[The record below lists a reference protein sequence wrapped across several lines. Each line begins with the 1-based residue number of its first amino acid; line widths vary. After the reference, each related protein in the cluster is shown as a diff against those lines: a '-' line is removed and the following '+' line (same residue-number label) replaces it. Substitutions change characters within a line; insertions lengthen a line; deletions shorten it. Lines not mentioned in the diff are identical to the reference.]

1 MPTRKKPLA
10 SSAIAI
16 VALLVLI
23 PLVLSL
29 IDWNFAKPW
38 IAQRV
43 SDATGRTFAING
55 DLSLSWQK
63 PSKTEVGW
71 RRLVPWPH
79 LRAQDL
85 VLGNPEWATTGSTMA
100 SVPQVDFTLN
110 PLALLRKKVS
120 VSKLILTEPD
130 LVLEIGKNGRNNWT
144 FSKEEEKQPSKWQFE
159 IQDLDLNE
167 GTVRLVDP
175 VRKADVTTRIDTLDD
190 GSLVWKISGTLDKDK
205 VSGDGKAG
213 ALLSVQ
219 QPGTKY
225 PVEADLKVGKSEL
238 SARGTLTNPRSVSA
252 LDVNLK
258 ISGASMSQLF
268 PFSGIV
274 LPDTPHFSTSGRVV
288 GSLARDDFHLRYEN
302 FTGKVGDSD
311 IGGTLEYVRREPRAI
326 LRGEMVSHYLNLGDL
341 GALIGTDSEAEK
353 KKRGDKS
360 QQPPDKLL
368 PVAPFRTERWDKID
382 ADVRFIGKKIVRG
395 ENIPIDD
402 LNTRVRLDNGVLSL
416 APLNFG
422 VAGGK
427 FVTEMRIE
435 GKHEPAQARMKIE
448 ARGIRLSKL
457 FPQVESMRASLGQIH
472 ANAELTASGNSLAAL
487 AASANGEMKAFITQG
502 TVSKFILE
510 AIGLNLSSIV
520 VTELF
525 GDRQV
530 QLNCLASDFAVKDG
544 LVQTRTFV
552 VDTEDAIIG
561 VDGKI
566 NLAKEELGLTIKP
579 ESKGI
584 RLISLRSPL
593 YVRGTFKKPD
603 VGVNKGVI
611 AMKAGA
617 ATVIGAVATPLA
629 ALLAF
634 INPGPDK
641 DSPCANLLAQAQK
654 KPQAPPPGKDSN
666 GKQAAAA
673 H

>member
-1 MPTRKKPLA
+1 MAQRKKILVIGA
-10 SSAIAI
+10 VAIAA
-16 VALLVLI
+16 VLVVI
-23 PLVLSL
+23 PLLLSV

-43 SDATGRTFAING
+43 SDATGRSFAING

-63 PSKTEVGW
+63 PAQTEVGW

-79 LRAQDL
+79 LRAHDL
-85 VLGNPEWATTGSTMA
+85 VLGNPDWATTGETMA
-100 SVPQVDFTLN
+100 TVPQVDFSLN
-110 PLALLRKKVS
+110 PLALFAKKVS

-130 LVLEIGKNGRNNWT
+130 LVLEIGKNGKNNWT
-144 FSKEEEKQPSKWQFE
+144 FKDKEEKAPSQWQFE
-159 IQDLDLNE
+159 LRDLDLNE
-167 GTVRLVDP
+167 GTIRLVDP

-190 GSLVWKISGTLDKDK
+190 GSVVWKISGTLDKDK
-205 VSGDGKAG
+205 VSGNGKAG
-213 ALLSVQ
+213 ALLSLQ
-219 QPGTKY
+219 ESGNKY

-238 SARGTLTNPRSVSA
+238 TARGTLTNPRSISA
-252 LDVNLK
+252 LDVKLT
-258 ISGASMSQLF
+258 IRGASMSQLF

-288 GSLARDDFHLRYEN
+288 GSLASDDFHLRYEN

-311 IGGTLEYVRREPRAI
+311 IGGTLEYIRKEPRAQ
-326 LRGEMVSHYLNLGDL
+326 LRGEVVSKYLNLGDL
-341 GALIGTDSEAEK
+341 GALVGTDSAEEK
-353 KKRGDKS
+353 KARGDKTK
-360 QQPPDKLL
+360 QPPDKVL

-382 ADVRFIGKKIVRG
+382 ADVRFTGKKIVRG
-395 ENIPIDD
+395 EDIPIDD
-402 LNTRVRLDNGVLSL
+402 LSTRVRLDNGTLSL

-427 FVTEMRIE
+427 FVTELTIE
-435 GKHEPAQARMKIE
+435 GKHEPARARMKVE
-448 ARGIRLSKL
+448 ARGLKLSKL

-472 ANAELTASGNSLAAL
+472 ANAELTSAGNSLAEL
-487 AASANGEMKAFITQG
+487 AGAANGEFKAFITQG

-510 AIGLNLSSIV
+510 AMGLNIGSIV
-520 VTELF
+520 VTQLF

-544 LVQTRTFV
+544 VVQTRTFV

-566 NLAKEELGLTIKP
+566 NLASEEMGLTIRP
-579 ESKGI
+579 DSKGV

-603 VGVNKGVI
+603 VGIDKGVV
-611 AMKAGA
+611 ALKAGA
-617 ATVIGAVATPLA
+617 ATVLGTVASPLA
-629 ALLAF
+629 ALLAL

-641 DSPCANLLAQAQK
+641 ESPCASLLAEAQK
-654 KPQAPPPGKDSN
+654 KPQAPPPGKAAN
-666 GKQAAAA
+666 GKQAASR
-673 H
+673 